1 MRPIYLRKVEGVNRI
16 DRVRSY
22 DMAESL
28 RQEDVLESVLRQKEW
43 LRMMGDI
50 SEERLTNAV
59 YVEEMQ
65 GKMPEQD
72 CKMMGTGR

>member
-1 MRPIYLRKVEGVNRI
+1 MRKGKGVNRI

-28 RQEDVLESVLRQKEW
+28 ECVLRRQKEW
-43 LRMMGDI
+43 LRKMRGR

-59 YVEEMQ
+59 YGE
-65 GKMPEQD
+65 K
-72 CKMMGTGR
+72 